1 MTKNFV
7 PPLFQMWRGTSK
19 QIITSIEY
27 SEICCLVVTFLS
39 NSTQNAWGKF
49 RGERVNRRQP
59 RLVHRAQS
67 TGVTDR
73 QTCFY
78 QRPAALAFCGPKK
91 FVIFKIRCLS
101 ISENILQKHR
111 LITRKII
118 FIVPPLYPRVPVA
131 PPMSG

>member
-1 MTKNFV
+1 
-7 PPLFQMWRGTSK
+7 MWRGTSK

-39 NSTQNAWGKF
+39 NSAQNAWGKF

-101 ISENILQKHR
+101 ISEHISAYSRSNTLVKHNN
-111 LITRKII
+111 
-118 FIVPPLYPRVPVA
+118 
-131 PPMSG
+131 